1 MPWWMQL
8 CEFRATRMST
18 DAPFVILVSG
28 VTASGKSSIVGQ
40 FVAKTGAA
48 AGAHVPAIDNDEPAT
63 PAAAIAVLSAFFLKF
78 MHEPP

>member
-1 MPWWMQL
+1 
-8 CEFRATRMST
+8 
-18 DAPFVILVSG
+18 
-28 VTASGKSSIVGQ
+28 
-40 FVAKTGAA
+40 